1 MSDEIDNTALVSSY
15 ETILSELGEDLD
27 REGLHN
33 TPMRAAKA
41 MRAIT
46 RGYGQSLDDIVN
58 GAVFESGTD
67 EMIVVKSIE
76 LYDIEVMVVSEQN
89 LEKFLEEFRDGNGQL
104 AIIAMSVRGYQ
115 NMALNISEM
124 ERYIRQQQE
133 VIVYYEKAIA
143 PKEKD
148 ISENGPAPTK

>member
-1 MSDEIDNTALVSSY
+1 MQHQKFGLVLSLLVVTMLVSGCS
-15 ETILSELGEDLD
+15 TKRSL
-27 REGLHN
+27 
-33 TPMRAAKA
+33 TPEKIVTKTEYTERKIQPAAP
-41 MRAIT
+41 
-46 RGYGQSLDDIVN
+46 
-58 GAVFESGTD
+58 
-67 EMIVVKSIE
+67 VKQIE